1 MVLLLFVS
9 FIFVDIYIAAKTL
22 QRNKTDIDSN
32 DLLMKHL
39 ELHQYHCGEIATCG
53 SSEHVEPSEFLIPAP
68 CCIPCSC
75 LPSCV
80 EQLSCCPISVN
91 GTLSEPTTSELD
103 DIVQENEK
111 NETDDGLIF
120 VRKGVESW
128 NKNDEN
134 KAGLHKLGELHIA
147 TSTGLNN
154 RDSGALKINEINR
167 KNEKCIRPQVFYEP
181 NRYIDAQAYMMVVT
195 CPEVFKDK
203 LIIDKCSAGKDQ
215 VALLDMIP
223 VTSQLSGLTY
233 KNKYCLMCN
242 EKLQPDH
249 VIEWRAEIV
258 SKGAM
263 REHIFFANPNAIA
276 DMLIGKETAFSNIHF
291 VPVVKDLTKA
301 CKTYDIISCNQ
312 TGLWDMYNDLKETV
326 CLEGHILPIMS
337 TINGKLLTFKNIGC
351 LHCNMRKDFSKSRLT
366 CRYWRNQLG
375 PEATFSLTLN
385 LRRLVPDGQ
394 SKKPMLSAPYIE
406 HDVLLQLQHRRCPAG
421 KVYLLVRT

>member
-1 MVLLLFVS
+1 MGLLLFVS
-9 FIFVDIYIAAKTL
+9 FIFMDIYIAAKTL
-22 QRNKTDIDSN
+22 QRNKTDLDSN

-39 ELHQYHCGEIATCG
+39 ELHQYHCGETATCG
-53 SSEHVEPSEFLIPAP
+53 SSEHVEPSEFLIPVP

-80 EQLSCCPISVN
+80 EQLNCCPIPVN
-91 GTLSEPTTSELD
+91 GTLSGPTTSELD
-103 DIVQENEK
+103 EIVQENEK
-111 NETDDGLIF
+111 NETDDGVIF

-128 NKNDEN
+128 NK
-134 KAGLHKLGELHIA
+134 LGELHIA
-147 TSTGLNN
+147 NSTGLNS

-167 KNEKCIRPQVFYEP
+167 TNEKCIRPQVFYEP

-195 CPEVFKDK
+195 CPEGFKDK
-203 LIIDKCSAGKDQ
+203 LIIDKCSEGKDQ

-223 VTSQLSGLTY
+223 VTSQLSGMTY

-249 VIEWRAEIV
+249 VIERRAEIV
-258 SKGAM
+258 SHGPF
-263 REHIFFANPNAIA
+263 RDNVFFANQNTIV

-291 VPVVKDLTKA
+291 VPVVKDLTKR
-301 CKTYDIISCNQ
+301 CKTYDITSCNQ
-312 TGLWDMYNDLKETV
+312 TGLWDMYNDLIETA

-337 TINGKLLTFKNIGC
+337 TIDGKLLTFKNIGC

-366 CRYWRNQLG
+366 CSYWRNQLG
-375 PEATFSLTLN
+375 PESTFSLTLN
-385 LRRLVPDGQ
+385 LRRLVPGGQ
-394 SKKPMLSAPYIE
+394 NKKPMVSAPYIE

-421 KVYLLVRT
+421 KVYLLVST